1 MKNKYEK
8 ENNIAFIDGQNLH
21 LGTQHNNWKV
31 NYKKFRKYL
40 NDKYHIIEAYYFLG
54 YISEDLQDLY
64 NSLQKAGFIIIFKE
78 HFPGMRGS
86 KKGNVDADIIFEIM
100 KNIIDNNKFDKII
113 IVSGDG
119 DYKKVV
125 DFLIKKDIFK
135 KLLFPNKEFAS
146 SLYKKLGSK
155 FFDYLDSFKKDIVY

>member
-125 DFLIKKDIFK
+125 DFLIKKI
-135 KLLFPNKEFAS
+135 
-146 SLYKKLGSK
+146 YSK
-155 FFDYLDSFKKDIVY
+155 NFYFQIKNSHLHYTKN